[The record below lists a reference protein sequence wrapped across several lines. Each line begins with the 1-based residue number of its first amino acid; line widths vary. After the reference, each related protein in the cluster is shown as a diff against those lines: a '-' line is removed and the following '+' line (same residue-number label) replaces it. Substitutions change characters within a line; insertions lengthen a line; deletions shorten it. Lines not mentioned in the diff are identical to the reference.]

1 MIKDRIGRMTQQVQF
16 KMAIKGR
23 LNDTGEQ
30 VSAYVTSNEVW
41 AGIEHREAGSG
52 ESDVSKRKTDITKV
66 VFTMYFNEAARATWR
81 ILYRDAEYE
90 ILSVLP
96 DETRFFMEVEAVQQE
111 PWRDDYYASQADGFY
126 TSPSGDYW
134 IAVNRGESQ
143 PVFGNLTWTDSDG
156 NEWTTV

>member
-30 VSAYVTSNEVW
+30 VNSFVTSSAVW
-41 AGIEHREAGSG
+41 AGLENMAAGSG
-52 ESDVSKRKTDITKV
+52 EGDESKRKSDVTKV
-66 VFTMYFNEAARATWR
+66 IFTMYFNEGARPTWR

-90 ILSVLP
+90 ILSILP
-96 DETRFFMEVEAVQQE
+96 DETRFFMEIEAVQQE
-111 PWRDDYYASQADGFY
+111 PWRDDYYASKENGFY
-126 TSPSGDYW
+126 TTPSGDYW

-143 PVFGNLTWTDSDG
+143 PVFGNLTWTDSLG